1 MGKQVQAVIFDMD
14 GVIFDSERL
23 VIECW
28 QVIAAKHNIPDIVEI
43 CMRVQGNNRE
53 ETGRR
58 FREKY
63 GNDFPYEVY
72 KNEVSALFRRLYGEG
87 RLPLK
92 PGAAEILQELKRNRM
107 PLALASS
114 TRTDIVKQELQ
125 DARLLH
131 YFDAALGGDMAPRSK
146 PEPDI
151 FLAAAAALQAEPK
164 YCYVLEDSHNGIRAA
179 YKAGMHPIMVPDMQQ
194 PAEEIRKLA
203 EVIADNLLTALQ
215 YLRERMQTDTL
226 CTGDSEI
233 KGGAFSFHSALTK

>member
-1 MGKQVQAVIFDMD
+1 MRKQVQAVIFDMD

-28 QVIAAKHNIPDIVEI
+28 EVIAAKHNIPDIVEI

-53 ETGRR
+53 ETGKR

-63 GNDFPYEVY
+63 GRDFPYEAY
-72 KNEVSALFRRLYGEG
+72 KKEVAALFRDRYGEG

-92 PGAAEILQELKRNRM
+92 PGVVKILEELKRNNI

-114 TRTDIVKQELQ
+114 TRSDIVKLEMEE
-125 DARLLH
+125 ANLLS
-131 YFDAALGGDMAPRSK
+131 YFDVVLGGDMVPRSK

-164 YCYVLEDSHNGIRAA
+164 CCYVLEDSHNGIRAA
-179 YKAGMHPIMVPDMQQ
+179 YRAGMHPVMVPDMQQ
-194 PAEEIRKLA
+194 PTEEIRGIA
-203 EVIADNLLTALQ
+203 EAVVENLLAALE
-215 YLRERMQTDTL
+215 YLQAKM
-226 CTGDSEI
+226 
-233 KGGAFSFHSALTK
+233 

>member
-1 MGKQVQAVIFDMD
+1 MRKQVQAVIFDMD

-28 QVIAAKHNIPDIVEI
+28 EVIAAKHNIPDIVEI

-53 ETGRR
+53 ETGKR

-63 GNDFPYEVY
+63 GRDFPYEAY
-72 KNEVSALFRRLYGEG
+72 KKEVAALFRDRYGEG

-92 PGAAEILQELKRNRM
+92 PGVVKILEELKRNNI

-114 TRTDIVKQELQ
+114 TRSDIVKLEMEE
-125 DARLLH
+125 ANLLS
-131 YFDAALGGDMAPRSK
+131 YFDVVLGGDMVPRSK

-164 YCYVLEDSHNGIRAA
+164 CCYVLEDSHNGIRAA
-179 YKAGMHPIMVPDMQQ
+179 YRAGMHPVMVPDMQQ
-194 PAEEIRKLA
+194 PTEEIRGIAEAVVKSLLA
-203 EVIADNLLTALQ
+203 ALE
-215 YLRERMQTDTL
+215 YLQARM
-226 CTGDSEI
+226 
-233 KGGAFSFHSALTK
+233 

>member
-28 QVIAAKHNIPDIVEI
+28 EVVAAKHNVPDIVEI

-53 ETGRR
+53 ETGKR

-63 GNDFPYEVY
+63 GRDFPYEAY
-72 KNEVSALFRRLYGEG
+72 KKEVAALFRDRYGEG

-92 PGAAEILQELKRNRM
+92 PGVVKILEELKRNNI

-114 TRTDIVKQELQ
+114 TRSDIVKLEMEE
-125 DARLLH
+125 ANLLS
-131 YFDAALGGDMAPRSK
+131 YFDVVLGGDMVPRSK

-164 YCYVLEDSHNGIRAA
+164 CCYVLEDSYNGIRAA
-179 YKAGMHPIMVPDMQQ
+179 YRAGMHPVMVPDMQQ
-194 PAEEIRKLA
+194 PTEEIRGIA
-203 EVIADNLLTALQ
+203 EAVVKNLLAALE
-215 YLRERMQTDTL
+215 YLQARM
-226 CTGDSEI
+226 
-233 KGGAFSFHSALTK
+233 

>member
-28 QVIAAKHNIPDIVEI
+28 QVIAEKHNIPDIVEI
-43 CMRVQGNNRE
+43 CMRVQGNNRQ
-53 ETGRR
+53 ETGKR

-63 GNDFPYEVY
+63 GNDFPYDTYKKEVT
-72 KNEVSALFRRLYGEG
+72 ALFRERYGEG

-92 PGAAEILQELKRNRM
+92 PGVVKILEELKRNNI

-114 TRTDIVKQELQ
+114 TRSDIVKLEMEE
-125 DARLLH
+125 ANLLP
-131 YFDAALGGDMAPRSK
+131 YFDAVLGGDMVPRSK

-164 YCYVLEDSHNGIRAA
+164 CCYVLEDSHNGIRAA
-179 YKAGMHPIMVPDMQQ
+179 YRAGMHPVMVPDMQQ
-194 PAEEIRKLA
+194 PTEEIRGIA
-203 EVIADNLLTALQ
+203 EAVVENLLAALE
-215 YLRERMQTDTL
+215 YLQERM
-226 CTGDSEI
+226 
-233 KGGAFSFHSALTK
+233 

>member
-1 MGKQVQAVIFDMD
+1 MRKQVQTVIFDMD

-28 QVIAAKHNIPDIVEI
+28 EVVAAKHNIPDIVEI

-53 ETGRR
+53 ETGKR

-63 GNDFPYEVY
+63 GKEFPYETY
-72 KNEVSALFRRLYGEG
+72 KKEVTALFLERYGEG

-92 PGAAEILQELKRNRM
+92 PGVIEILEELKHRHV

-114 TRTDIVKQELQ
+114 TRSDIVRQELD
-125 DARLLH
+125 DAHLLS
-131 YFDAALGGDMAPRSK
+131 YFDVVLGGDMVPRSK

-164 YCYVLEDSHNGIRAA
+164 YCYVLEDSYNGIRAA
-179 YKAGMHPIMVPDMQQ
+179 YRAGMHPVMVPDMQL
-194 PAEEIRKLA
+194 PTEEIRGIA
-203 EVIADNLLTALQ
+203 EAVVENLPAALE
-215 YLRERMQTDTL
+215 YLQARM
-226 CTGDSEI
+226 
-233 KGGAFSFHSALTK
+233 

>member
-1 MGKQVQAVIFDMD
+1 MKEQVQAVIFDMD

-28 QVIAAKHNIPDIVEI
+28 QVVAARHNIPDIVEI

-63 GNDFPYEVY
+63 GNAFPYEVY
-72 KNEVSALFRRLYGEG
+72 KKEVSALFRHLYGEG

-92 PGAAEILQELKRNRM
+92 PGVVEILQELKHKRV

-125 DARLLH
+125 DAHLLH
-131 YFDAALGGDMAPRSK
+131 YFDAVLGGDMAPRSK

-151 FLAAAAALQAEPK
+151 FLAAAAALQVEPK
-164 YCYVLEDSHNGIRAA
+164 YCYVLEDSYNGIRAA
-179 YKAGMHPIMVPDMQQ
+179 FRAGMHPVMVPDMQQ
-194 PAEEIRKLA
+194 PTEEIRKLA
-203 EVIADNLLTALQ
+203 EVIAENLLTALE
-215 YLRERMQTDTL
+215 YLRKRM
-226 CTGDSEI
+226 
-233 KGGAFSFHSALTK
+233 

>member
-1 MGKQVQAVIFDMD
+1 MVNRSFDKGYLIMKEQVQAVIFDMD

-28 QVIAAKHNIPDIVEI
+28 QVVAEKHNVPDIVEI

-63 GNDFPYEVY
+63 GKGFPYEVY
-72 KNEVSALFRRLYGEG
+72 KKEVSALFRQLYGGG

-92 PGAAEILQELKRNRM
+92 PGVVEILEELKRKRV

-114 TRTDIVKQELQ
+114 TRTDIVKLEL
-125 DARLLH
+125 DEAHLLP
-131 YFDAALGGDMAPRSK
+131 YFDAVLGGDMAPRSK

-151 FLAAAAALQAEPK
+151 FLAAAAALQVEPK
-164 YCYVLEDSHNGIRAA
+164 NCYVLEDSYNGIRAA
-179 YKAGMHPIMVPDMQQ
+179 YRAGMHPIMVPDMQQ
-194 PAEEIRKLA
+194 PTEEIRKLA
-203 EVIADNLLTALQ
+203 EIIADNLLTALEF
-215 YLRERMQTDTL
+215 LRKRMQATIS
-226 CTGDSEI
+226 G
-233 KGGAFSFHSALTK
+233 

>member
-1 MGKQVQAVIFDMD
+1 MRKQVQAVIFDMD

-28 QVIAAKHNIPDIVEI
+28 EVIAAKHNIPDIVEI

-53 ETGRR
+53 ETGKR

-63 GNDFPYEVY
+63 GRDFPYEAY
-72 KNEVSALFRRLYGEG
+72 KKEVAALFRDRYGEG

-92 PGAAEILQELKRNRM
+92 PGVVKILEELKRNNI

-114 TRTDIVKQELQ
+114 TRSDIVKLEMEE
-125 DARLLH
+125 ANLLS
-131 YFDAALGGDMAPRSK
+131 YFDVVLGGDMVSRSK

-164 YCYVLEDSHNGIRAA
+164 CCYVLEDSHNGIRAA
-179 YKAGMHPIMVPDMQQ
+179 YRAGMHPVMVPDMQQ
-194 PAEEIRKLA
+194 PTEEIRGIA
-203 EVIADNLLTALQ
+203 EAVVENLLAALE
-215 YLRERMQTDTL
+215 YLQAKM
-226 CTGDSEI
+226 
-233 KGGAFSFHSALTK
+233 

>member
-1 MGKQVQAVIFDMD
+1 MDKQVQAVIFDMD

-28 QVIAAKHNIPDIVEI
+28 KVIAEKHNIPDIVEI

-63 GNDFPYEVY
+63 GNGFPYEVY
-72 KNEVSALFRRLYGEG
+72 KKEVSALFRHLYGEG

-92 PGAAEILQELKRNRM
+92 PGVADILEELKRKRV

-125 DARLLH
+125 DANLLP
-131 YFDAALGGDMAPRSK
+131 YFDAVLGGDMALRSK

-151 FLAAAAALQAEPK
+151 FLAAAEALGVEPK
-164 YCYVLEDSHNGIRAA
+164 CCYVLEDSYNGIRAA
-179 YKAGMHPIMVPDMQQ
+179 YRAGMHPIMVPDMQQ
-194 PAEEIRKLA
+194 PTEEIRGLA
-203 EVIADNLLTALQ
+203 EVIVDNLLAALE
-215 YLRERMQTDTL
+215 YLQERM
-226 CTGDSEI
+226 
-233 KGGAFSFHSALTK
+233 

>member
-1 MGKQVQAVIFDMD
+1 MNKQLQAVIFDMD

-28 QVIAAKHNIPDIVEI
+28 EVVAAKHNIPDIVDI

-53 ETGRR
+53 ETGKR

-63 GNDFPYEVY
+63 GKDFPYETY
-72 KNEVSALFRRLYGEG
+72 KKEVTALFRERYGGG

-92 PGAAEILQELKRNRM
+92 PGVTEILKELKRNNI

-114 TRTDIVKQELQ
+114 TRSDIVKLEMSE
-125 DARLLH
+125 ANLLP
-131 YFDAALGGDMAPRSK
+131 YFDAVLGGDMAPRSK

-164 YCYVLEDSHNGIRAA
+164 CCYVLEDSHNGIRAA
-179 YKAGMHPIMVPDMQQ
+179 YRAGMHPIMVPDMQQ
-194 PAEEIRKLA
+194 PTEEIRGIA
-203 EVIADNLLTALQ
+203 EAVVENLLAALE
-215 YLRERMQTDTL
+215 YLQERM
-226 CTGDSEI
+226 
-233 KGGAFSFHSALTK
+233 